1 MNWDKF
7 YENYYSFPTE
17 LRDLLEE
24 HFGKYVID
32 RARRDAESGLRK
44 PPACDFDVKHN
55 VRRRL
60 DPKPIIDYLRKN
72 PNSTAT
78 EITDGMKLDFLK
90 VSGQLISLTRE
101 GLIFKAVRRNV
112 STSGRQQVWEYCV
125 RD

>member
-7 YENYYSFPTE
+7 YANYYSFPSE
-17 LRDLLEE
+17 LQSALEE
-24 HFGKYVID
+24 NFGKYFIE
-32 RARRDAESGLRK
+32 RARRDAELGLRK

-60 DPKPIIDYLRKN
+60 DPKPIMDYLRAY
-72 PNSTAT
+72 PNSSAT
-78 EITDGMKLDFLK
+78 EITEGMHEDFLK
-90 VSGQLISLTRE
+90 ISGQLISLTRE
-101 GLIFKAVRRNV
+101 GLIYKAMRRNV